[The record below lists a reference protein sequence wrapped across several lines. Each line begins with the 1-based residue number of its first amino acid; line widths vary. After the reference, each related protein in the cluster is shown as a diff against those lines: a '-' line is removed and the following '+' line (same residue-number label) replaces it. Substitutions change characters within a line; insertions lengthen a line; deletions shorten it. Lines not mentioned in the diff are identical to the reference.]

1 MGDEEGGDE
10 IEKEAER
17 ERKRGTLG
25 EVERKKRKEKRA
37 SKVLEQKSI

>member
-10 IEKEAER
+10 IEKAER